1 MVRSTATGID
11 RVNKFSIKATG
22 LRFAPLFN
30 GAEQLI
36 RITSVPTYS
45 LAVYAPV
52 M

>member
-1 MVRSTATGID
+1 VVRSTATGID

-22 LRFAPLFN
+22 PRFAPLFN